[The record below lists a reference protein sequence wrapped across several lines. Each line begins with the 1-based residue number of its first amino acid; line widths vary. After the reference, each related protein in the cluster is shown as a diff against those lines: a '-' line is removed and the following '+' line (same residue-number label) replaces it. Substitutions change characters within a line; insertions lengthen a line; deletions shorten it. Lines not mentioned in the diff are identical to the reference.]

1 VNRKFGVAIMQRVQ
15 SLLIVGA
22 LVAPFSVS
30 ASAEDAQRSVEQYKC
45 KDIMR
50 ETGSNRE
57 VAIAFL
63 HGYLLG
69 KSGGQKFDV
78 QILSKQSDAFTEL
91 CLDNPNESAAAAMA
105 KAKS

>member
-1 VNRKFGVAIMQRVQ
+1 
-15 SLLIVGA
+15 
-22 LVAPFSVS
+22 
-30 ASAEDAQRSVEQYKC
+30 
-45 KDIMR
+45 MR

>member
-1 VNRKFGVAIMQRVQ
+1 MSRELCTRLGVTIIPHAREQ
-15 SLLIVGA
+15 LIIGA
-22 LVAPFSVS
+22 LIAPLCLP
-30 ASAEDAQRSVEQYKC
+30 ASAQDAQRSVDQYKC

-78 QILSKQSDAFTEL
+78 QSLTKQTDALNEL
-91 CLDNPNESAAAAMA
+91 CLDNPNESAAAAM
-105 KAKS
+105 

>member
-1 VNRKFGVAIMQRVQ
+1 MRPGRTLPIFAA
-15 SLLIVGA
+15 LIAA
-22 LVAPFSVS
+22 LSS
-30 ASAEDAQRSVEQYKC
+30 ASAQQSQRTVEQYKC
-45 KDIMR
+45 KDVMR

-69 KSGGQKFDV
+69 KSGGQNFDV
-78 QILSKQSDAFTEL
+78 QTLSKQTDAFTEI

-105 KAKS
+105 KTKS